1 MPARCLLRVIHR
13 PESVRF
19 GVGFCASGLMLSA
32 SRRTQKALI
41 HRLQTA
47 GLAGSAGPKTQK
59 APSLGLR
66 WQEHCYTVASVLQCP
81 AIKSK
86 TGQSLGTLNLF
97 LGLRTELPQ
106 ESDVRSLEP
115 DCSDPCANSHTDL
128 YVWRA
133 SGANLHDLHHSNAPT
148 RLGLRDASA
157 VQRDLYTLHTQR
169 QAKAGCD
176 GVEAGARPRTQLPPC
191 WCPSMMAHEAMPR
204 LRPERPRKGKP
215 EPGTNAFFLRR
226 RVREK
231 LALRSTPHHPE
242 RA

>member
-1 MPARCLLRVIHR
+1 M
-13 PESVRF
+13 
-19 GVGFCASGLMLSA
+19 
-32 SRRTQKALI
+32 T
-41 HRLQTA
+41 
-47 GLAGSAGPKTQK
+47 GSAGPKTQK

-86 TGQSLGTLNLF
+86 TGQSLGTLNLS
-97 LGLRTELPQ
+97 LGLQTEEPR
-106 ESDVRSLEP
+106 VKRRSKPLGRIVAKP
-115 DCSDPCANSHTDL
+115 RANSHTDL

-215 EPGTNAFFLRR
+215 EPSQPQFFLWRW
-226 RVREK
+226 VREK